1 MMDKYTIEEQQYRNG
16 YNAGYV
22 DAIREMLG
30 VKSGCNNI
38 NNKNLDSELVEIVTE
53 INKNE

>member
-1 MMDKYTIEEQQYRNG
+1 MDKYTIEEQQYRNG

-22 DAIREMLG
+22 DAIREMIG
-30 VKSGCNNI
+30 VKSGCNNFI
-38 NNKNLDSELVEIVTE
+38 NKRLDSELVEIVTE